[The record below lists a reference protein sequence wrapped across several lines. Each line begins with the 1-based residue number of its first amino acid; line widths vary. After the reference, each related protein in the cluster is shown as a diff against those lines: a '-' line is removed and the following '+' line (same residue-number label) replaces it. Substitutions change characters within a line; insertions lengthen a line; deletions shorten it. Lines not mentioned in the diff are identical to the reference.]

1 MRQREFDEV
10 GPEMYV
16 SLRLPSSQNMSCCE
30 IWPEMVSETL
40 RLPLRTV
47 VASSSATRS
56 SRSAQQLPPRSAAF
70 AGPIPPTISAATA
83 AIEMRLSVVIDPP
96 FICLVL
102 HFQCFQRGSR
112 VRSPAAGRFT
122 LLRNCTRAPQAHA
135 VTRERD

>member
-30 IWPEMVSETL
+30 IWPEMVTETL

-56 SRSAQQLPPRSAAF
+56 SRSAQQLPPRSAAV
-70 AGPIPPTISAATA
+70 AGPIPPTINAATA

-102 HFQCFQRGSR
+102 HFLLL
-112 VRSPAAGRFT
+112 PARKQSAQPGGGRFT
-122 LLRNCTRAPQAHA
+122 LLRNCTHAPQAHA
-135 VTRERD
+135 VTRE